1 MASTCSIRLCA
12 PAIDVAAEH
21 QRAMADAFSHA
32 GNSQITYLQ
41 LIAKKIAVAQSTSS
55 DVSKSGLD
63 SLNEDGDSV

>member
-1 MASTCSIRLCA
+1 
-12 PAIDVAAEH
+12 
-21 QRAMADAFSHA
+21 MADAFSHA